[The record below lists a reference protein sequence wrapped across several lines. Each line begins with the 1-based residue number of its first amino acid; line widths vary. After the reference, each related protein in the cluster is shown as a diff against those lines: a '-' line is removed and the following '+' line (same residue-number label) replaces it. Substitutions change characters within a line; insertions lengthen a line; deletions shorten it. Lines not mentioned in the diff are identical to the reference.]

1 MNDMETHD
9 MMQGKSLLIR
19 NGQDYLDTEGGCEL
33 GERQVNDVEK

>member
-9 MMQGKSLLIR
+9 MMQGKSLIR